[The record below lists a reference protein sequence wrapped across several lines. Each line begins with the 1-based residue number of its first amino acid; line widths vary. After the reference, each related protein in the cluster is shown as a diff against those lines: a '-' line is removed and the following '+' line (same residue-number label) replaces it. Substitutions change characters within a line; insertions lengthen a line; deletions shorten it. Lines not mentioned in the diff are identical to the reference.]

1 MSASGQIASRR
12 LRFDRVDMADT
23 FRKVDFPFVGGTLVL
38 DFLNTRPFVKGRPA
52 ELLETFDDLL
62 SWLTRTACLDAH
74 ASPELLKRW
83 SEGPEGPVITERAR
97 AFRET
102 LRQMI
107 EGIIRG
113 RGISTEGLA
122 AINFILA
129 ENDGSLRLERHG
141 LGFRTRFAAR
151 PTQPIALLGG
161 LAEGAADLLC
171 DVDLRLIRRC
181 ANPTCGFLFY
191 DATRNHRR
199 QWCAMATCG
208 NLMKVRAFR
217 QRHRRTA

>member
-1 MSASGQIASRR
+1 MIEHMMEA
-12 LRFDRVDMADT
+12 LKRVD
-23 FRKVDFPFVGGTLVL
+23 FSFVGGSTVL
-38 DFLNTRPFVKGRPA
+38 DFLNTRPLVKGRPT
-52 ELLETFDDLL
+52 ELLERFDDLVNWL
-62 SWLTRTACLDAH
+62 SRAGRLDTRSSA
-74 ASPELLKRW
+74 ELLKRC
-83 SEGPEGPVITERAR
+83 SEGPEGGIITERACV
-97 AFRET
+97 FRET

-107 EGIIRG
+107 EGIIKG

-141 LGFRTRFAAR
+141 LGFQTRFAAR

-161 LAEGAADLLC
+161 LAEAAADLLC
-171 DVDLRLIRRC
+171 DLDLRLIRRC
-181 ANPTCGFLFY
+181 ANPSCGFLFY

-217 QRHRRTA
+217 LRHRRTA